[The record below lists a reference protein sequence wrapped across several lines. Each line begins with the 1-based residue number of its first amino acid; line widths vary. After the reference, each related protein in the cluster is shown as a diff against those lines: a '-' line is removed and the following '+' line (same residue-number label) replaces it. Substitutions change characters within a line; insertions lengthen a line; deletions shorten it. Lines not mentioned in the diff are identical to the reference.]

1 MSFFINWKFVP
12 IKEFNYHLKI
22 ANETSK
28 VVILNT
34 DAKDS
39 DIKFL
44 NYSYLTIKKVKA
56 FLIYYSPILSKKV
69 YVWSYLDKDR
79 ESIELLGSQA
89 FSIFRKYVRIEDIQ
103 LDLKAMKVGSILDL
117 GTISSFMFFN
127 ENYNFTKQIAYE
139 YDINSAFASQCF
151 GLMPTKFLRR
161 NDVAKDG
168 EVGFIYDDDGE
179 LVVNRCWFEPSEFVF
194 KLGNIDGF
202 SRFFKVYY
210 DRKEKA
216 KEKGDKIKKS
226 YYKSIINMTIGYF
239 QKINPFLR
247 SYIISN
253 LNNRMLDLVSKY
265 YDHVLLSNVDSL
277 ITNIDL
283 SSELPIS
290 DECGGFKIMREK
302 EPFFLYSY
310 NYQWNNEPP
319 TYRGTPSAWFENYK
333 KINKKSF
340 DLSETSVS
348 SLSVLYNKY
357 RLDVKK
363 MQFVKEF

>member
-28 VVILNT
+28 IVILNT

-161 NDVAKDG
+161 N
-168 EVGFIYDDDGE
+168 
-179 LVVNRCWFEPSEFVF
+179 
-194 KLGNIDGF
+194 
-202 SRFFKVYY
+202 
-210 DRKEKA
+210 
-216 KEKGDKIKKS
+216 
-226 YYKSIINMTIGYF
+226 T
-239 QKINPFLR
+239 
-247 SYIISN
+247 
-253 LNNRMLDLVSKY
+253 
-265 YDHVLLSNVDSL
+265 
-277 ITNIDL
+277 
-283 SSELPIS
+283 
-290 DECGGFKIMREK
+290 
-302 EPFFLYSY
+302 
-310 NYQWNNEPP
+310 
-319 TYRGTPSAWFENYK
+319 
-333 KINKKSF
+333 
-340 DLSETSVS
+340 
-348 SLSVLYNKY
+348 
-357 RLDVKK
+357 
-363 MQFVKEF
+363 